1 MRSSWTW
8 TCWRAASRSRRSRPP
23 RSRQR
28 IRHPNLNPNGA
39 RSVTPLE
46 RARLLDTEMQLQ
58 RAWLEIN
65 LRMVTTAVRE
75 SPWTK
80 LQHLKLGS
88 LGISL
93 LKHRSLWI
101 AAVSLLLNLYRRHFK
116 KEKS

>member
-1 MRSSWTW
+1 
-8 TCWRAASRSRRSRPP
+8 
-23 RSRQR
+23 
-28 IRHPNLNPNGA
+28 
-39 RSVTPLE
+39 VTPLD

-65 LRMVTTAVRE
+65 LRAVSTAVRE

-80 LQHLKLGS
+80 LQSLKLGS

-93 LKHRSLWI
+93 LKHRSIWI
-101 AAVSLLLNLYRRHFK
+101 AVVSLFLNLYRRHAK

>member
-1 MRSSWTW
+1 
-8 TCWRAASRSRRSRPP
+8 
-23 RSRQR
+23 
-28 IRHPNLNPNGA
+28 
-39 RSVTPLE
+39 VTPLE

-65 LRMVTTAVRE
+65 LRMVSTAVRE

-116 KEKS
+116 KEKSS